1 MNRRQVIYVLFI
13 IFILISLSLLSKD
26 LFQFD
31 LRDYGMAWG
40 MTKNDVLK
48 LKRKEII
55 ENGTKIIFEEE
66 NGKKREGYLEYD
78 KKGEL
83 FKIWF
88 YIDEP
93 AKPKNYEEYKVV
105 KRLFVA
111 KYRSYEKKMIK
122 IYGNKYNSIESDD
135 NGRAFEY
142 NVSHLFGIDY
152 TADWIYQFYTLV
164 NITFDGNDKYGYE
177 LVLQFI
183 GFHHFVN
190 SIKENKK

>member
-1 MNRRQVIYVLFI
+1 MIRPRLKYVFLI
-13 IFILISLSLLSKD
+13 IFIIMSLPLLSKD

-40 MTKNDVLK
+40 MTKDKVLK
-48 LKRKEII
+48 LKRKEIV
-55 ENGTKIIFEEE
+55 ESGTKIIFEEE

-78 KKGEL
+78 EKGGL

-93 AKPKNYEEYKVV
+93 AKPKNYEEYKIV
-105 KRLFVA
+105 KKLFVA
-111 KYRSYEKKMIK
+111 KYRSYVKKMIK
-122 IYGNKYNSIESDD
+122 LYGSKYYTAEMDD
-135 NGRAFEY
+135 HGAAFEH
-142 NVSHLFGIDY
+142 NVSSLGLNSY
-152 TADWIYQFYTLV
+152 QADWIYQFYTLV
-164 NITFDGNDKYGYE
+164 NITFAGSDDLGYE

-183 GFHHFVN
+183 GYRHFVD

>member
-1 MNRRQVIYVLFI
+1 MNRWQIVYIFFI
-13 IFILISLSLLSKD
+13 IFLFVSLPLLSKD

-31 LRDYGMAWG
+31 LRDYNMYWG
-40 MTKNDVLK
+40 MTKNRVIK
-48 LKRKEII
+48 LERKEIV
-55 ENGTKIIFEEE
+55 ENGTKILFKEE

-78 KKGEL
+78 EKDRL

-88 YIDEP
+88 YIDEV

-105 KRLFVA
+105 KKIFLA
-111 KYRSYEKKMIK
+111 KYRSYVKKMIK
-122 IYGNKYNSIESDD
+122 IYGDKYNSIESDD

-164 NITFDGNDKYGYE
+164 NITFAGSDDLGYE
-177 LVLQFI
+177 LVLQFM
-183 GFHHFVN
+183 GFHQFVD